1 MERKRFDRFLD
12 SQVNSQQLSDGTAR
26 KYRGAINRLERWLD
40 HDRDPD
46 TDDFRDFILTL
57 SATDELVGSTLNVY
71 KCAIKK
77 YLVAYNRAS
86 EYEPFRIWFA
96 ENFRATSAQ
105 TYDFLDREE
114 TQALLDTAGESQQE
128 AMLGL
133 FLSTGMRV
141 SELVALDTDDIDTDE
156 WTVRIS
162 RRKRREVRSDRD
174 GGRSREVVNKR
185 EILPDHR
192 EPVDRYLDQRDLYGP
207 EEARPGDALFVTP
220 VESGDGTYRMS
231 VETVRN
237 RVTDIAER
245 ADHPDVT
252 GERVHPHLFRHTVGE
267 RLGDEGYTA
276 EQIAEFLAQG
286 DPESAQRY
294 THASE
299 ETIGE
304 MSAILAD

>member
-1 MERKRFDRFLD
+1 MDRTRFDRFLD
-12 SQVNSQQLSDGTAR
+12 SQVNSQQLSAGTAR
-26 KYRGAINRLERWLD
+26 KYRGAIDRLEAWLD
-40 HDRDPD
+40 HGRAPD
-46 TDDFRDFILTL
+46 GEDFRDFILTL

-77 YLVAYNRAS
+77 YLVAYNRAE

-105 TYDFLDREE
+105 TYDFLDRAE
-114 TQALLDTAGESQQE
+114 TDALLDAADDVQAE

-141 SELVALDTDDIDTDE
+141 SELIDIDTGDIDTDE

-162 RRKRREVRSDRD
+162 RRKRREVRSDRA

-185 EILPDHR
+185 EILPQYR
-192 EPVDRYLDQRDLYGP
+192 GTVERYLDRRARYGP
-207 EEARPGDALFVTP
+207 DDGTLADAMFVTP

-231 VETVRN
+231 AETVRN
-237 RVTDIAER
+237 RITDIAER
-245 ADHPDVT
+245 AAHPEVT
-252 GERVHPHLFRHTVGE
+252 AERVHPHLFRHTVGE

-286 DPESAQRY
+286 NPESAQRY

-304 MSAILAD
+304 MSGVLSD